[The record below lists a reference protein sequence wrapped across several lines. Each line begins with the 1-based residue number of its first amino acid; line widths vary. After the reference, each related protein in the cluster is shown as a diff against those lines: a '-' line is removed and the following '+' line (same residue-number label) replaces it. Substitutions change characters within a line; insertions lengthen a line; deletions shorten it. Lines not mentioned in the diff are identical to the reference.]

1 MTTPKCR
8 VLHGGIVLEFS
19 YELACRS
26 CCSSSYWFI
35 DGSPLAPMLRRRA
48 SRWQHLQIICRVL
61 PGYWRLDT
69 PSEMLLSASRKVGAF
84 RLTVVGAPPPLLV
97 PILLGGP
104 PYWKVEGDSRTC
116 WAALPIGR
124 WRVAAGRLR
133 EVVWRRNNHCG
144 EGKHAARL

>member
-1 MTTPKCR
+1 MK
-8 VLHGGIVLEFS
+8 EW
-19 YELACRS
+19 E
-26 CCSSSYWFI
+26 
-35 DGSPLAPMLRRRA
+35 
-48 SRWQHLQIICRVL
+48 Q
-61 PGYWRLDT
+61 
-69 PSEMLLSASRKVGAF
+69 AF
-84 RLTVVGAPPPLLV
+84 RLTVVGAAPPLLV
-97 PILLGGP
+97 SILLGGP

>member
-1 MTTPKCR
+1 MLSNINHYTTK
-8 VLHGGIVLEFS
+8 LS
-19 YELACRS
+19 QRS
-26 CCSSSYWFI
+26 VSQ
-35 DGSPLAPMLRRRA
+35 D
-48 SRWQHLQIICRVL
+48 HL
-61 PGYWRLDT
+61 WRLCFVAGLPVGSISKSYAVSSPCSWRSDT

-97 PILLGGP
+97 PTLLGGP